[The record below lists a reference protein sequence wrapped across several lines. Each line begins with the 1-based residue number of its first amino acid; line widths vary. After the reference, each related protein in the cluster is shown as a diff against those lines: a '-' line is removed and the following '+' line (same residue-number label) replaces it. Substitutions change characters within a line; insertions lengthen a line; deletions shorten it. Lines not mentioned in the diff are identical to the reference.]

1 MKLFRLMTRFRIAAA
16 LFLVLASATSSRA
29 DDFAQ
34 KIRDISPDGQF
45 AMLVSYDEEL
55 NQEFMGSDDKGD
67 PDKIAPEAMKQVDI
81 VALPSKKIV
90 MNLLSVEALDGNT
103 NIALIWSPDSKWFA
117 LYFGH
122 TRTGDTEV
130 YRRSGD
136 EFILALQTDDAQ
148 IHSEKGL
155 KDAVVKNEYVRPIR
169 WTKPG
174 VLVLRHHMIFRGD
187 KGDAAFELTAGVD
200 PKSGKFLILARKRI
214 RSKTENN

>member
-1 MKLFRLMTRFRIAAA
+1 MKLFRLMTRFPITAA
-16 LFLVLASATSSRA
+16 LFLVLASATSIRA

-34 KIRDISPDGQF
+34 KIRDVSPDGQF
-45 AMLVSYDEEL
+45 AMLLSYDEEL
-55 NQEFMGSDDKGD
+55 NKEFMGSDMDT

-90 MNLLSVEALDGNT
+90 TNLRAVEALDGNT

-117 LYFGH
+117 FYSGH
-122 TRTGDTEV
+122 TRTGDTDV
-130 YRRSGD
+130 YHRSGD
-136 EFILALQTDDAQ
+136 EFVLALQTDDRQ

-155 KDAVVKNEYVRPIR
+155 EGAVVKNEYVRPIR

-174 VLVLRHHMIFRGD
+174 ILILRHHMIFRGD

-200 PKSGKFLILARKRI
+200 PKSGKFQILARKKI
-214 RSKTENN
+214 RSKTTRN

>member
-1 MKLFRLMTRFRIAAA
+1 MKLFRLMTRYPIAAA
-16 LFLVLASATSSRA
+16 LFLVLAPATPSRA

-34 KIRDISPDGQF
+34 RIRHISPDGQF

-55 NQEFMGSDDKGD
+55 NKEFVGSEMDT
-67 PDKIAPEAMKQVDI
+67 PDKIAPEAMKQVDL

-90 MNLLSVEALDGNT
+90 TNLRDVEALDGNT

-117 LYFGH
+117 FYSGH

-130 YRRSGD
+130 YRRSGS
-136 EFILALQTDDAQ
+136 EFVLALQTDDAQ
-148 IHSEKGL
+148 LKSEKGL
-155 KDAVVKNEYVRPIR
+155 KGAVVKNDYVRPIR

-174 VLVLRHHMIFRGD
+174 ILILRHHMIFRGD
-187 KGDAAFELTAGVD
+187 KGDATFELTAGVD
-200 PKSGKFLILARKRI
+200 PKSDKFLILARKRI

>member
-1 MKLFRLMTRFRIAAA
+1 MKLFRLMTRYPIAAA
-16 LFLVLASATSSRA
+16 LFLVLASATSIRA

-45 AMLVSYDEEL
+45 AMLLSYDEEL
-55 NQEFMGSDDKGD
+55 NKEFMGSDMDT

-90 MNLLSVEALDGNT
+90 TTLRDGEALDGNT
-103 NIALIWSPDSKWFA
+103 NIALIWSSDSKWFA
-117 LYFGH
+117 FYSGH

-136 EFILALQTDDAQ
+136 EFVLALQTDDRQ

-155 KDAVVKNEYVRPIR
+155 EGAVVKNEYVRPVR

-174 VLVLRHHMIFRGD
+174 ILILRHHMIFRGD